1 MQAVDLV
8 KKLTIEEKI
17 INYNICPLNL
27 IIDEY
32 FQLKLVDLSLVDFYT
47 VSHYD
52 DSSIDL
58 KKESSELQIP
68 AQTPIIMRA
77 KFITEINMFK
87 E

>member
-1 MQAVDLV
+1 
-8 KKLTIEEKI
+8 LTIDEKI

-27 IIDEY
+27 VINEY
-32 FQLKLVDLSLVDFYT
+32 FQLKLVDLSLVDFFT

-58 KKESSELQIP
+58 KKENSELQIP

-77 KFITEINMFK
+77 KFITEINVFK